1 MARNETLAGVL
12 FAVGGTLIFSVND
25 MAIKFLSGSYALHQV
40 CLLYTSDAAD
50 E

>member
-1 MARNETLAGVL
+1 MKLFRSQMLYAFFSFFALVL
-12 FAVGGTLIFSVND
+12 VWRIRPKAVTN
-25 MAIKFLSGSYALHQV
+25 LHQV